1 MKRQLATLLGLAV
14 LPLLALPAA
23 SQAPAGTPAPAPATA
38 QPAGDAAGFKADV
51 LANFDAAANKLVQL
65 AEAIPQEKYSWSP
78 APGVRTTAQ
87 VFLHVAGGNY
97 FLGSFLG
104 NSMPEGIRDIEKE
117 TDKAKVIATL
127 KAANDAARKYIQDA
141 EGPELAKT
149 VDMFGRQQSKRAVLM
164 SIASHAHEH
173 LGQAIAYSRSVGVAP
188 PWSKKG
194 E

>member
-23 SQAPAGTPAPAPATA
+23 AQAPAATPAPAA

-51 LANFDAAANKLVQL
+51 LANFDAAADKLVQL

-78 APGVRTTAQ
+78 ATGVRTTAQ

-104 NSMPEGIRDIEKE
+104 NPMPEGIREIEKE

-141 EGPELAKT
+141 TELSQT
-149 VDMFGRQQSKRAVLM
+149 VEMFGRQQSKRAVLM

-173 LGQAIAYSRSVGVAP
+173 LGQAIAYSRSIGVAP
-188 PWSKKG
+188 PWSKQG